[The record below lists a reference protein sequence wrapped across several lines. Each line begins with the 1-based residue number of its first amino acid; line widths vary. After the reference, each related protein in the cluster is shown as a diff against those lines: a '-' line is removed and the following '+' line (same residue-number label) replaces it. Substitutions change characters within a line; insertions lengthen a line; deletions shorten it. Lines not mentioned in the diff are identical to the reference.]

1 MFKLNSLK
9 ARMNEL
15 IRLHQQLIR
24 RTDEQENRV
33 TMTPA
38 EENKVHGFAL
48 TINPLMDV
56 AQTLGFVLV
65 WEHIFEIIRAASGTS
80 THRVSLLS
88 LHVGRQ
94 YTLPPRSGHGNPN

>member
-24 RTDEQENRV
+24 RIDEQENRV
-33 TMTPA
+33 TMAPA

-48 TINPLMDV
+48 TINPLM
-56 AQTLGFVLV
+56 
-65 WEHIFEIIRAASGTS
+65 
-80 THRVSLLS
+80 
-88 LHVGRQ
+88 
-94 YTLPPRSGHGNPN
+94 